1 MAEGQ
6 ELHLAPMTVDDDL
19 LPTTTVAI
27 RLMRF
32 DASEGWLV
40 AELNLEELW
49 RMVDSI
55 RVGEDGFALILA
67 QEGQLIAHGDPD
79 EKDRVARGE
88 NLRDH
93 PLLVEVAARDVVKQ
107 PPPQRCGDEIQ
118 ADAPLEAPVTEY
130 RDAQGRTLLA
140 VAASIDSRGW
150 TVIVEQPTSE
160 AYRLATALQ
169 IQLVSVIA
177 LALLVTMVL
186 GYFLG
191 RSFIRPIFT
200 LMRATQAIA
209 QRRLNE
215 RLKITSNDEFH
226 QLGDAFNS
234 MADRLVELQE
244 DGRKRERQVMFGRIA
259 AGLVHDISHPI
270 QNIGNSCKLIIKL
283 FDDYEYREM
292 FKRTVE
298 RECAAIRRA
307 LEDLRHLAR
316 PTSIERFP
324 VDINRSMADAGESM
338 RSLAETAGVSIETRL
353 ANEPL
358 YIEGDLFALGR
369 VYRNLILNA
378 IEATSPGGWITVTTE
393 GHDEQVRI
401 TVSDTGL
408 GIPPDRLAAIFEDF
422 KTAKRRGLGLGLAI
436 SSKIVEQLAGTIS
449 VASEVGKGTTF
460 TLEFPKTPARP
471 VVAAA
476 ASYAL
481 ARDSGSRIRGSG
493 C

>member
-1 MAEGQ
+1 
-6 ELHLAPMTVDDDL
+6 
-19 LPTTTVAI
+19 
-27 RLMRF
+27 
-32 DASEGWLV
+32 
-40 AELNLEELW
+40 
-49 RMVDSI
+49 
-55 RVGEDGFALILA
+55 
-67 QEGQLIAHGDPD
+67 
-79 EKDRVARGE
+79 
-88 NLRDH
+88 
-93 PLLVEVAARDVVKQ
+93 
-107 PPPQRCGDEIQ
+107 
-118 ADAPLEAPVTEY
+118 
-130 RDAQGRTLLA
+130 
-140 VAASIDSRGW
+140 
-150 TVIVEQPTSE
+150 
-160 AYRLATALQ
+160 
-169 IQLVSVIA
+169 
-177 LALLVTMVL
+177 
-186 GYFLG
+186 
-191 RSFIRPIFT
+191 
-200 LMRATQAIA
+200 
-209 QRRLNE
+209 
-215 RLKITSNDEFH
+215 
-226 QLGDAFNS
+226 
-234 MADRLVELQE
+234 
-244 DGRKRERQVMFGRIA
+244 MFGRIA

-283 FDDYEYREM
+283 FDDYECRQM

-460 TLEFPKTPARP
+460 TLESPKTPARP